1 MPMKTNSVAL
11 LAEKMVQMLRS
22 LRRQGEAS
30 YPLTLKHLGEL
41 SDADAEPKTILSAA
55 SPRRKAFSQHA
66 VVARADLQAPVALLE
81 DLPRLAAC
89 GMLLEYLLGI
99 SRTATNQA
107 ASVPE
112 LAKKVTGKLQKPFQD
127 AVNRRIEEETLPQGV
142 GWLLVKRSKKL
153 FLLQDLHVGGG
164 QRESATTAPAQT
176 AAKVESPVR
185 PQDDSG
191 EFAQAFD
198 DAFQRLDRQHG
209 AHNFVNLV
217 ELRRAVPGTRESFDA
232 ELRQLRLAGRY
243 SLSAAEGR
251 HGLSPEEREAAVLE
265 DGTLLLYVSKKEKQI
280 GA

>member
-1 MPMKTNSVAL
+1 MKTDSVVL

-41 SDADAEPKTILSAA
+41 SGADAEPKTILSAA

-99 SRTATNQA
+99 SRTPTNQA

-112 LAKKVTGKLQKPFQD
+112 LAKKVTSKLQKPFQD
-127 AVNRRIEEETLPQGV
+127 AVNRQIEEETLPRSV

-164 QRESATTAPAQT
+164 QRESATLAPAET
-176 AAKVESPVR
+176 AKVESPVR
-185 PQDDSG
+185 PRDDTS

-209 AHNFVNLV
+209 AHNFVSLV

-265 DGTLLLYVSKKEKQI
+265 DGTLLLYVSKK
-280 GA
+280 AL